1 MWADSPSGAGGVRA
15 YFEIRQKNR
24 ILYKNYASM
33 VVQNNQIKDI
43 QQITDEI
50 TLLVRQFGVENN
62 GIHVHENILTKSIA
76 IIETIGIT
84 DEFLLCYLDYFVNA
98 HGTIS
103 LELECTE
110 DEKDIYLHIEV
121 GTTMINWQFRM
132 KGKRIDQMEN
142 ILHANNEDVE
152 RGIALYNDYL

>member
-1 MWADSPSGAGGVRA
+1 
-15 YFEIRQKNR
+15 
-24 ILYKNYASM
+24 M
-33 VVQNNQIKDI
+33 VAQSNQIKNI

-50 TLLVRQFGVENN
+50 TALARQFKVENN
-62 GIHVHENILTKSIA
+62 GILIDPDILKKSIA
-76 IIETIGIT
+76 VIESIQII
-84 DEFLLCYLDYFVNA
+84 DEFLLYYLDYFVNA

-132 KGKRIDQMEN
+132 KGKRIEQMEN
-142 ILHANNEDVE
+142 ILHNDNEEIE
-152 RGIALYNDYL
+152 RGILLYNEYL